1 MNVTAARLSRRAH
14 FLRERGF
21 KSPIVLTASRSM
33 TFELPD
39 LPYDYDALEPHLDA
53 MTMEIHH
60 SKHHNGYTNNLNA
73 AVEGNGLSGA
83 SIETLL
89 ADYSD
94 IPAVRNNGG
103 GWWNHCLFWT
113 VMSPD
118 GGGSPSGDLADAIDA
133 SFGSFE
139 EFKARFKNAAMT
151 RFGSGW
157 AWLGICDDGLC
168 ICSTPNQDNPLM
180 DGCCRPIL
188 GIDVWEHAYYKKFGP
203 GRGDYI
209 DAWWEVVDWEA
220 VSRRFADAS

>member
-1 MNVTAARLSRRAH
+1 MNVTAARLSRRAL